1 VTTPR
6 LQTALALAL
15 TSLSLWGLLAWDP
28 FLQLRD
34 AFAKTGPGR
43 EDALVSFL
51 FEDASSQE
59 VSKGQHPLESLREL
73 ESSWCS
79 IPKQERYILVG
90 NSQTFT
96 VLLAPSEAPQE
107 TAERTYPDILLDLLA
122 AAGIAA
128 HGYRLSAPNISY
140 MEVLW
145 YLNYILLHPCL
156 VPSELVLQLNFETF
170 RKTGIRE
177 GMLELLEDPHF
188 ASSIDEEALSNA
200 PYSSTF
206 QQATAQY
213 KSRIAKE
220 TGNAQIGRESTSTTG
235 FTQALGFGNVL
246 ETDARAALNRLSIL
260 TLRGQFKGELLDAL
274 YLARVRWLG
283 ITPTTKRSIGGATLA
298 MNVASLQRIGELCRQ
313 GGIRLVFFNA
323 PQNPAAPLYR
333 TTSDRSKYTEVIS
346 QLSRKYAEKYFDFET
361 SIPGD
366 LWGVWIDGSDPIH
379 FGRAAHRRL
388 AELMFQQGVIA
399 AAKN

>member
-34 AFAKTGPGR
+34 AFANTGPGR

-213 KSRIAKE
+213 KSRITKE

-323 PQNPAAPLYR
+323 PQNPAALLYR

-346 QLSRKYAEKYFDFET
+346 QLARKYAQKYFDFET

-388 AELMFQQGVIA
+388 AELMFHQGVIA
-399 AAKN
+399 ATTN